1 MQNILR
7 YKSPVAYATVPQ
19 NRPSEARYPLG
30 GSTRVAEKPADDD
43 KPIIIKKYAN
53 RRLYNTSTASFVT
66 LDNLHEMVKN
76 GTRFT
81 VIDAQSSSD
90 ITCSVL
96 AQIIADEE
104 NKGHNMLPPNYLRQV
119 LKLYNEGIGPQLSA
133 YLETSLDTFTANQ
146 QQMIAQMARVFGG
159 GDAMENWAEVGRRNM
174 EMFQQ
179 SFNMFAAQNAGAAPG
194 AAKPATPAAA
204 APTDSSEDEVR
215 NLKRQLELLQ
225 KRLDAIGRETP

>member
-1 MQNILR
+1 M
-7 YKSPVAYATVPQ
+7 
-19 NRPSEARYPLG
+19 
-30 GSTRVAEKPADDD
+30 AEKAADDD

-159 GDAMENWAEVGRRNM
+159 SDAMENWAEVSRRNM

-179 SFNMFAAQNAGAAPG
+179 SFNMFAAQNAGGGAPG
-194 AAKPATPAAA
+194 TAAKPATPATT
-204 APTDSSEDEVR
+204 PTDSSEDEVR

>member
-1 MQNILR
+1 M
-7 YKSPVAYATVPQ
+7 
-19 NRPSEARYPLG
+19 
-30 GSTRVAEKPADDD
+30 AEKPADDD

-66 LDNLHEMVKN
+66 LDDLHEMVKN

-81 VIDAQSSSD
+81 VVDAQSSAD

-104 NKGHNMLPPNYLRQV
+104 NRGHNMLPPNYLRQV

-133 YLETSLDTFTANQ
+133 YLEQSLDTFTQNQ

-159 GDAMENWAEVGRRNM
+159 QDAMENWAEVGRRNM

-179 SFNMFAAQNAGAAPG
+179 SFNMFAAQNAAG
-194 AAKPATPAAA
+194 AAKPSAPAPAA
-204 APTDSSEDEVR
+204 DSSEDEVR

-225 KRLDAIGRETP
+225 KRLDAISRENT

>member
-1 MQNILR
+1 M
-7 YKSPVAYATVPQ
+7 
-19 NRPSEARYPLG
+19 
-30 GSTRVAEKPADDD
+30 AEKPADDD

-66 LDNLHEMVKN
+66 LDNLHEMVKS

-81 VIDAQSSSD
+81 VVDAQSGAD

-104 NKGHNMLPPNYLRQV
+104 NRGHNMLPPNYLRQV

-133 YLETSLDTFTANQ
+133 YLEQSLDTFTANQ
-146 QQMIAQMARVFGG
+146 QQMIAQMARVFGNS
-159 GDAMENWAEVGRRNM
+159 DAMENWAEVGRRNM

-179 SFNMFAAQNAGAAPG
+179 SFNMFATQNASG
-194 AAKPATPAAA
+194 AAKPTASTS
-204 APTDSSEDEVR
+204 TSTESSEDEVR
-215 NLKRQLELLQ
+215 SLKRQLELLQ
-225 KRLDAIGRETP
+225 KRLDAISRENP

>member
-1 MQNILR
+1 M
-7 YKSPVAYATVPQ
+7 
-19 NRPSEARYPLG
+19 
-30 GSTRVAEKPADDD
+30 AEKPADDD

-66 LDNLHEMVKN
+66 LDDLHEMVKN

-104 NKGHNMLPPNYLRQV
+104 NRGHNMLPPNYLRQV

-159 GDAMENWAEVGRRNM
+159 PDTMENWAEVGRRNM

-179 SFNMFAAQNAGAAPG
+179 SFNMFAAQNSGQNSGPNAGGAPG
-194 AAKPATPAAA
+194 AAKPTTPAAA
-204 APTDSSEDEVR
+204 ATDSSEDEVR
-215 NLKRQLELLQ
+215 SLKRQLELLQ
-225 KRLDAIGRETP
+225 KRLDAISRENP

>member
-1 MQNILR
+1 M
-7 YKSPVAYATVPQ
+7 
-19 NRPSEARYPLG
+19 
-30 GSTRVAEKPADDD
+30 AEKPADDD

-81 VIDAQSSSD
+81 VIDAQSSAD

-133 YLETSLDTFTANQ
+133 YLETSLDSFTANQ
-146 QQMIAQMARVFGG
+146 QQMIAQMARVFGSP
-159 GDAMENWAEVGRRNM
+159 DTMENWAEVGRRNM

-179 SFNMFAAQNAGAAPG
+179 SFNMFARDGQMPPQTAPMTPP
-194 AAKPATPAAA
+194 KPATAASEKPAE
-204 APTDSSEDEVR
+204 SSEDEVR
-215 NLKRQLELLQ
+215 SLKRQLELLQ
-225 KRLDAIGRETP
+225 KRLDAISRENP

>member
-1 MQNILR
+1 
-7 YKSPVAYATVPQ
+7 
-19 NRPSEARYPLG
+19 
-30 GSTRVAEKPADDD
+30 VAEKPADDD

-66 LDNLHEMVKN
+66 LDDLHEMVKA

-104 NKGHNMLPPNYLRQV
+104 NRGHNMLPPNYLRQV
-119 LKLYNEGIGPQLSA
+119 LKLYNDGIGPQLSA

-146 QQMIAQMARVFGG
+146 QQMIAQMARVFGSP
-159 GDAMENWAEVGRRNM
+159 DTMENWAEVGRRNM

-179 SFNMFAAQNAGAAPG
+179 SFNMFARDGQTASTTTP
-194 AAKPATPAAA
+194 KPATATGDKPAE
-204 APTDSSEDEVR
+204 SSEDEVR
-215 NLKRQLELLQ
+215 SLKRQLELLQ
-225 KRLDAIGRETP
+225 KRLDAISRENP

>member
-1 MQNILR
+1 M
-7 YKSPVAYATVPQ
+7 
-19 NRPSEARYPLG
+19 
-30 GSTRVAEKPADDD
+30 RVAEKLADDD

-53 RRLYNTSTASFVT
+53 RRLYNTATASFVT
-66 LDNLHEMVKN
+66 LDDLHEMVKN

-81 VIDAQSSSD
+81 VVDAQSSAD

-104 NKGHNMLPPNYLRQV
+104 NRGHNMLPPNYLRQV

-133 YLETSLDTFTANQ
+133 YLEQSLETFTQNQ

-159 GDAMENWAEVGRRNM
+159 QDAMENWAEVGRRNM

-179 SFNMFAAQNAGAAPG
+179 SFNMFAQQNAPG
-194 AAKPATPAAA
+194 AKTA
-204 APTDSSEDEVR
+204 APPPAPTQSSEDEVR
-215 NLKRQLELLQ
+215 NLKLQLELLQ
-225 KRLDAIGRETP
+225 KRLDAISRENTNT

>member
-1 MQNILR
+1 
-7 YKSPVAYATVPQ
+7 
-19 NRPSEARYPLG
+19 
-30 GSTRVAEKPADDD
+30 VAEKPADDD

-66 LDNLHEMVKN
+66 LDDLHEMVKA

-104 NKGHNMLPPNYLRQV
+104 NRGHNMLPPNYLRQV
-119 LKLYNEGIGPQLSA
+119 LKLYNDGIGPQLSA

-146 QQMIAQMARVFGG
+146 QQMIAQMARVFGSP
-159 GDAMENWAEVGRRNM
+159 DTMENWAEVGRRNM

-179 SFNMFAAQNAGAAPG
+179 SFNMFARDGQTAPMAASTTTP
-194 AAKPATPAAA
+194 KPATATGDKPAE
-204 APTDSSEDEVR
+204 SSEDEVR
-215 NLKRQLELLQ
+215 SLKRQLELLQ
-225 KRLDAIGRETP
+225 KRLDAISRENP

>member
-1 MQNILR
+1 
-7 YKSPVAYATVPQ
+7 
-19 NRPSEARYPLG
+19 
-30 GSTRVAEKPADDD
+30 VAEKPADDD

-53 RRLYNTSTASFVT
+53 RRLYNTATASFVT
-66 LDNLHEMVKN
+66 LDDLHEMVKN

-81 VIDAQSSSD
+81 VVDAQSSAD

-104 NKGHNMLPPNYLRQV
+104 NRGHNMLPPNYLRQV

-133 YLETSLDTFTANQ
+133 YLEQSLESFTANQ
-146 QQMIAQMARVFGG
+146 QQMLAQMAKVFSGI
-159 GDAMENWAEVGRRNM
+159 DAMENWAEVGRRNM

-179 SFNMFAAQNAGAAPG
+179 SFNMFAQNATGGAKTP
-194 AAKPATPAAA
+194 TPAAPAPA
-204 APTDSSEDEVR
+204 ADSSEDEVR

-225 KRLDAIGRETP
+225 KRLDAIGRESNT

>member
-1 MQNILR
+1 
-7 YKSPVAYATVPQ
+7 
-19 NRPSEARYPLG
+19 
-30 GSTRVAEKPADDD
+30 VAEKPADDD
-43 KPIIIKKYAN
+43 KAIIIKKYAN

-66 LDNLHEMVKN
+66 LDDLHEMVKN

-81 VIDAQSSSD
+81 VIDAQSSAD

-104 NKGHNMLPPNYLRQV
+104 NRGHNMLPPNYLRQV
-119 LKLYNEGIGPQLSA
+119 LKLYNDGIGPQLSA

-146 QQMIAQMARVFGG
+146 QQMIAQMARVFGNP
-159 GDAMENWAEVGRRNM
+159 DAMENWAEVGRRNM

-179 SFNMFAAQNAGAAPG
+179 SFNMFATQNAPG
-194 AAKPATPAAA
+194 AAKPAGPAAT
-204 APTDSSEDEVR
+204 PTDSSEDEVR

-225 KRLDAIGRETP
+225 KRLDAISRENP

>member
-1 MQNILR
+1 M
-7 YKSPVAYATVPQ
+7 
-19 NRPSEARYPLG
+19 
-30 GSTRVAEKPADDD
+30 AEKPADDD

-66 LDNLHEMVKN
+66 LDDLHEMVKA

-104 NKGHNMLPPNYLRQV
+104 NRGHNMLPPNYLRQV
-119 LKLYNEGIGPQLSA
+119 LKLYNDGIGPQLSA

-146 QQMIAQMARVFGG
+146 QQMIAQMARVFGSP
-159 GDAMENWAEVGRRNM
+159 DTMENWAEVGRRNM

-179 SFNMFAAQNAGAAPG
+179 SFNMFARDGQTASTTTP
-194 AAKPATPAAA
+194 KPATATGDKPAE
-204 APTDSSEDEVR
+204 SSEDEVR
-215 NLKRQLELLQ
+215 SLKRQLELLQ
-225 KRLDAIGRETP
+225 KRLDAISRENP

>member
-1 MQNILR
+1 
-7 YKSPVAYATVPQ
+7 
-19 NRPSEARYPLG
+19 
-30 GSTRVAEKPADDD
+30 VAEKPADDD
-43 KPIIIKKYAN
+43 KAIIIKKYAN

-66 LDNLHEMVKN
+66 LDDLHEMVKN

-81 VIDAQSSSD
+81 VIDAQSSAD

-104 NKGHNMLPPNYLRQV
+104 NRGHNMLPPNYLRQV

-146 QQMIAQMARVFGG
+146 QQMIAQMARVFGNA
-159 GDAMENWAEVGRRNM
+159 DAMENWAEVGRRNM

-179 SFNMFAAQNAGAAPG
+179 SFNMFATQNSGQNAPG
-194 AAKPATPAAA
+194 AAKPAGSAAT
-204 APTDSSEDEVR
+204 PTDSSEDEVR

-225 KRLDAIGRETP
+225 KRLDAISRENP

>member
-1 MQNILR
+1 M
-7 YKSPVAYATVPQ
+7 
-19 NRPSEARYPLG
+19 
-30 GSTRVAEKPADDD
+30 AEKPADDD

-66 LDNLHEMVKN
+66 LDDLHEMVKA

-104 NKGHNMLPPNYLRQV
+104 NRGHNMLPPNYLRQV
-119 LKLYNEGIGPQLSA
+119 LKLYNDGIGPQLSA

-146 QQMIAQMARVFGG
+146 QQMIAQMARVFGSP
-159 GDAMENWAEVGRRNM
+159 DTMENWAEVGRRNM

-179 SFNMFAAQNAGAAPG
+179 SFNMFARDGQTASMTASTTTP
-194 AAKPATPAAA
+194 KPATATGDKPAE
-204 APTDSSEDEVR
+204 SSEDEVR
-215 NLKRQLELLQ
+215 SLKRQLELLQ
-225 KRLDAIGRETP
+225 KRLDAISRENP

>member
-1 MQNILR
+1 
-7 YKSPVAYATVPQ
+7 
-19 NRPSEARYPLG
+19 
-30 GSTRVAEKPADDD
+30 VAEKPADDD

-66 LDNLHEMVKN
+66 LDNLHEMVKS

-81 VIDAQSSSD
+81 VVDAQSGAD

-104 NKGHNMLPPNYLRQV
+104 NRGHNMLPPNYLRQV

-133 YLETSLDTFTANQ
+133 YLEQSLDTFTANQ
-146 QQMIAQMARVFGG
+146 QQMIAQMARVFGNS
-159 GDAMENWAEVGRRNM
+159 DAMENWAEVGRRNM

-179 SFNMFAAQNAGAAPG
+179 SFNMFAAQNASG
-194 AAKPATPAAA
+194 AAKPTASTSAS
-204 APTDSSEDEVR
+204 TESSEDEVR
-215 NLKRQLELLQ
+215 SLKRQLELLQ
-225 KRLDAIGRETP
+225 KRLDAISRENP